1 MYDYWFQTE
10 AEIAA
15 ELVSEYRKEDIFRDQ
30 RRQYSVG
37 EKVVVRNGTQLWD
50 HIEPPR
56 KELQRLIDEGTIGTI
71 VTSRL
76 TFSVREYLA
85 DFGNR
90 EEWMCGDEMKLAVSY
105 DDLVG
110 ENRRLRSL
118 LITLLKQKNTPL
130 PATPSAS
137 EATP

>member
-37 EKVVVRNGTQLWD
+37 EKVVVRNGTQ
-50 HIEPPR
+50 
-56 KELQRLIDEGTIGTI
+56 LQRLIDEGTIGTI